1 MTAQEFEMVYD
12 AHFDSIRRYLIYR
25 SGDRDLSSDIA
36 QNVFMKVWTKKM
48 EVANGNIKSLLY
60 KMAGEDFI
68 SHLRHKKVEINY
80 INTLDFKIINEEED
94 ADFSAIFSVGDQIE
108 FCGCYV
114 NIIAKT
120 MDVKELVKLGLDIMS
135 EGDGLNEEITDA
147 QFDILFNNEKILD
160 GLLSCMVKVLE

>member
-1 MTAQEFEMVYD
+1 MIMAFNVQAQIESKVLLN
-12 AHFDSIRRYLIYR
+12 SILE
-25 SGDRDLSSDIA
+25 GC
-36 QNVFMKVWTKKM
+36 V
-48 EVANGNIKSLLY
+48 
-60 KMAGEDFI
+60 
-68 SHLRHKKVEINY
+68 
-80 INTLDFKIINEEED
+80 EEED

-120 MDVKELVKLGLDIMS
+120 MDAKELVKLGLDIMS